1 MAGEERAT
9 TQRDLVQRLFL
20 EQIVSLRRF
29 VAALVTD
36 TDLVNDVVQDAFVE
50 ATARA
55 EEYAATSDFVAWLET
70 IAQKKITQASWKASA
85 GGKPFADDVLD
96 LLRSAH
102 QGEANQVDRSRLVEE
117 CVQSLAPTARRIVEL
132 RYRNGMKPRE
142 VAKLLGWT
150 GPSVHVALSRAR
162 AAIKRCLDL
171 KLSTTT

>member
-1 MAGEERAT
+1 MNSGERAES
-9 TQRDLVQRLFL
+9 QRDLVQRLFL

-29 VAALVTD
+29 VAALVAD
-36 TDLVNDVVQDAFVE
+36 TDLVNDIVQDAFME

-55 EEYAATSDFVAWLET
+55 EEYAPTSDFIPWLET
-70 IAQKKITQASWKASA
+70 IAQKKITQASWKATA

-102 QGEANQVDRSRLVEE
+102 RPDHDPIDRSRLVEE
-117 CVQSLAPTARRIVEL
+117 CVQALAPTARRIVEL

-162 AAIKRCLDL
+162 AAIKRCIDL
-171 KLSTTT
+171 KLSTTG